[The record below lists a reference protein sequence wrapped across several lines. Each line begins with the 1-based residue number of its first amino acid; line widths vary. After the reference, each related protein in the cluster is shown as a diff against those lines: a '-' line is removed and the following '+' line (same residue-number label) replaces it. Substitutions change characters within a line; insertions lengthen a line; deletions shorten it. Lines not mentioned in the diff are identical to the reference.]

1 MKNVKLDFKI
11 KNNDDEFIYE
21 DIKGIIKEN
30 ILNFEHDGDKFEFD
44 FNNNILQ
51 KENSESSLILNF
63 VENKKADS
71 KYYIKEL
78 DLYIDTKVLT
88 NSLITDNNSVKIEYE
103 LWLNDEY
110 TGNYI
115 YELKIKEE

>member
-11 KNNDDEFIYE
+11 QNNDDEFIYE

-30 ILNFEHDGDKFEFD
+30 ILNFEHDGNKFEFD